1 MGPDAFARVSVDAE
15 EDETSGS
22 RSNNKSVAVKLLHSI
37 PKYFLYH
44 YPFGATPHP
53 NSEIQRS

>member
-15 EDETSGS
+15 EDEAGGS
-22 RSNNKSVAVKLLHSI
+22 KSNNKSVAVKLLHSI
-37 PKYFLYH
+37 PKESLYH

-53 NSEIQRS
+53 NNEIQRA